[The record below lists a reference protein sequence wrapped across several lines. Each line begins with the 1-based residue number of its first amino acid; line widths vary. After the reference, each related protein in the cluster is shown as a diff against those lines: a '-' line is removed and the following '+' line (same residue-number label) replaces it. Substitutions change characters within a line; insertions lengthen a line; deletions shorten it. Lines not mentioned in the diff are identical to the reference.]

1 MLGSREHDL
10 AGSVAAPTLGGKIRT
25 ARLEEKLTQE
35 QLGGKDFTKSYVSEL
50 ERGARTPRLTT
61 LKILARRLNRP
72 LSYFLDGVPEEREA
86 EAYLT
91 IGTAWFHAD
100 AGEEA
105 QESLERALDAAVLQG
120 DDVLQARIELAL
132 AAVDRRLGRTLRAGR
147 RIDRSLHTLGRVA
160 NPGLLAHAQVL
171 RGRVKLDAGDAVS
184 ALWAFEAALRLAKP
198 VPHPF
203 LLADIYGYL
212 GVTYRWLG
220 RAQESQDAFRHALE
234 AAEPL
239 EDQHRIGTW
248 LLGLATTAA
257 RHGRFEEAAE
267 QAGKALVLYETI
279 EHRRRLAEIHE
290 HLGEAD
296 LRVDR
301 WEEAQQHYRW
311 SVALHGAAGNFPRAA
326 QTLGCL
332 VEAMLNRTSPEAA
345 RAMGEVALDL
355 LPKDGDP
362 WHRAHTLRVRGS
374 ICRLLG
380 RADEAQAALDESLRL
395 LEELRRPDDAR
406 LVRRELALLAI
417 ESQDL
422 AGACHHLKIL
432 WESSGLRSPPLGF

>member
-35 QLGGKDFTKSYVSEL
+35 QLAGKDFTKSYVSEL

-72 LSYFLDGVPEEREA
+72 LSYFLDGVPEEQEA

-91 IGTAWFHAD
+91 IGTAWFHAG
-100 AGEEA
+100 AVEEA
-105 QESLERALDAAVLQG
+105 QESLERALDAAVQQG

-132 AAVDRRLGRTLRAGR
+132 AAVDRRLRRTLRAGR
-147 RIDRSLHTLGRVA
+147 RIDRSLRTLGRV
-160 NPGLLAHAQVL
+160 PDTGLLAHAQAL
-171 RGRVKLDAGDAVS
+171 RGRVKLDEGDAMS
-184 ALWAFEAALRLAKP
+184 ALWAFEAALRFAKHLADP
-198 VPHPF
+198 C

-220 RAQESQDAFRHALE
+220 RAQDSQDAFRLALE

-239 EDQHRIGTW
+239 EDQHRIGAW

-257 RHGRFEEAAE
+257 RQGRFDQAAE
-267 QAGKALVLYETI
+267 QAGKALVLYEAI
-279 EHRRRLAEIHE
+279 KHKRRLAEIHE
-290 HLGEAD
+290 RLGETD

-311 SVALHGAAGNFPRAA
+311 SVALHGAAGNFLGAA

-345 RAMGEVALDL
+345 RAMGEMALDL
-355 LPKDGDP
+355 LPKDADP
-362 WHRAHTLRVRGS
+362 WQRAHTLRVRGS
-374 ICRLLG
+374 ICRVLG
-380 RADEAQAALDESLRL
+380 RADEARAALDESLRL

-406 LVRRELALLAI
+406 LVRRELVLLAM

-422 AGACHHLKIL
+422 DTACHHLKIL
-432 WESSGLRSPPLGF
+432 WESSELRSPPLGL